1 MPRLPP
7 DLPPNLTI
15 RVDGRARRISLRLN
29 ADGVPVLT
37 LPHARLKAEGLRFA
51 AQKRDWLAAQS
62 ARLPERM
69 PFAEGAIVPVAG
81 EHHTI
86 VRAERARDPVRPA
99 DGFLH
104 VGGRAASLPALVEG
118 WLRAEA
124 RRALVRSVAR
134 HSAALQLEPPPLSLR
149 DPKTRW
155 GSCSSA
161 RRLSFSWRLAMA
173 PADVLDY
180 VAAHEVAHLRELNH
194 SPRFWSLVA
203 HLLPGFEAQE
213 AWLKRHG
220 RDLHRYG

>member
-1 MPRLPP
+1 MAGLPP
-7 DLPPNLTI
+7 DLTI

-29 ADGVPVLT
+29 AEGAPVLT
-37 LPHARLKAEGLRFA
+37 LPHPRMKAEGLRFV
-51 AQKRDWLAAQS
+51 AQKRGWLDAQR
-62 ARLPERM
+62 ARLPVRV
-69 PFAEGAIVPVAG
+69 PFAPGETVPVRG
-81 EHHTI
+81 EPHEI
-86 VRAERARDPVRPA
+86 VLAARARDPVRTA
-99 DGFLH
+99 DGVLH
-104 VGGRAASLPALVEG
+104 VGGRAETVAALVEG

-124 RRALVRSVAR
+124 RRALVQAVAH
-134 HSAALQLEPPPLSLR
+134 HSTALGLEPPPLSLR

-194 SPRFWSLVA
+194 SDRFWLLVEG
-203 HLLPGFEAQE
+203 LMPSFEVQE

-220 RDLHRYG
+220 RELHRYG